1 MKCKN
6 IFSVD
11 ISKQTDSNLVVAPLD
26 SAAYL
31 IPGLPVKHA
40 SLWNQQLSATKISS
54 WGRDLLKNTQMV

>member
-1 MKCKN
+1 MNCKN

-11 ISKQTDSNLVVAPLD
+11 ISKQTDSNLAVAPLD

-40 SLWNQQLSATKISS
+40 SL
-54 WGRDLLKNTQMV
+54 